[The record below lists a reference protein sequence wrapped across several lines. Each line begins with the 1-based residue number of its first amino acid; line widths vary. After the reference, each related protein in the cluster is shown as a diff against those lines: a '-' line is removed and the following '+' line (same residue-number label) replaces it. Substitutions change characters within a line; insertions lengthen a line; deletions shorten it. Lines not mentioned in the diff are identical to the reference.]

1 MLRFKQ
7 LAFVG
12 HVQIY
17 KKKMYLKYL
26 ILKFNLKCRR
36 GIMNSILWLACIWI
50 WTWTRFTLLYVI

>member
-26 ILKFNLKCRR
+26 ILKSNLKCRR
-36 GIMNSILWLACIWI
+36 GIMNSIL
-50 WTWTRFTLLYVI
+50 